1 MRRTLFALIAA
12 AELAAPAA
20 ALESGATC
28 DADDSDAIWRI
39 LQAEQTAAPAATL
52 RAAVSFGADPS
63 PSHGAA
69 APRAPSSPA
78 GRGNS

>member
-12 AELAAPAA
+12 AALAAPAA

-39 LQAEQTAAPAATL
+39 LQAEQIEAPA
-52 RAAVSFGADPS
+52 P
-63 PSHGAA
+63 
-69 APRAPSSPA
+69 APKPGS
-78 GRGNS
+78 